1 MLDLVCDDE
10 PAKLIYYILEKENE
24 EESFKEY
31 GVEIEKLEK
40 FRTEKSRVLDITT
53 DKTKINLII
62 NLLMRNAVTPVH
74 LHDIIEDL
82 IC

>member
-1 MLDLVCDDE
+1 MLDFVCDDE

-53 DKTKINLII
+53 DKTKIELII
-62 NLLMRNAVTPVH
+62 KLLMKNAVTPVH
-74 LHDIIEDL
+74 LHDVIEDL